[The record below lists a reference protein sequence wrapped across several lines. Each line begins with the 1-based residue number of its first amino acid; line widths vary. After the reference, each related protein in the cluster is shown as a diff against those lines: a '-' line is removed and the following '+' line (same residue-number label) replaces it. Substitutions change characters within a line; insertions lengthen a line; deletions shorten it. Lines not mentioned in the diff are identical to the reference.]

1 VSAAALRPPTKE
13 TKVHDDAAAARDDEQ
28 VYDLIVIGAGPA
40 GLTAA
45 IYASRAGLRT
55 LILERQLAGGQVAMT
70 DVIENY
76 PGFEEGVGGFEL
88 IDQMK
93 NQATR
98 FEAELR
104 EIEGV
109 DRLEVEADGRTKTVH
124 TGAEIYR
131 GRSVILATGLDP
143 KGLGCKGEGAF
154 TGRGVSY
161 CATCDGA
168 FFRDKVV
175 AVIGGGNSAVE
186 EALFLTRFARKVY
199 LVHRR
204 DQLRADQVYRR
215 RADENPKIEILW
227 RSELREVRGDDK
239 VTSMYVEFT
248 DKAEY
253 HDIKVDGV
261 FFYVGQSPNTAFVQD
276 LVELDERGFVTT
288 DEQLRTSVPGVFAA
302 GDCRANEL
310 KQVVWAA
317 AEGALAVRGVE
328 HYLEKLAE
336 EDRAGRLSP
345 QAG

>member
-1 VSAAALRPPTKE
+1 VDVQRTETGETAADL
-13 TKVHDDAAAARDDEQ
+13 
-28 VYDLIVIGAGPA
+28 YDLIVIGAGPG

-45 IYASRAGLRT
+45 LYASRAGLRT
-55 LILERQLAGGQVAMT
+55 LVLERQMAGGQVAMT

-76 PGFEEGVGGFEL
+76 PGFEEGIGGFDL
-88 IDQMK
+88 IYKMK
-93 NQATR
+93 AQALR
-98 FEAELR
+98 FGAELR

-109 DRLEVEADGRTKTVH
+109 ERLSLEEGHRVKVVQTAGETYRAKTVII
-124 TGAEIYR
+124 A
-131 GRSVILATGLDP
+131 SGLDP
-143 KGLGCKGEGAF
+143 KGLGCKGEGMF

-186 EALFLTRFARKVY
+186 EALFLTRFASKVY
-199 LVHRR
+199 LAHRR

-215 RADENPKIEILW
+215 RADDNPKIEILW
-227 RSELREVRGDDK
+227 KCELREVRGADK

-248 DKAEY
+248 DKAEF

-261 FFYVGQSPNTAFVQD
+261 FFYVGQSPNTAFLQG
-276 LVELDERGFVTT
+276 LVELDGRGFVKT
-288 DEQLRTSVPGVFAA
+288 DEQLATVVPGIFAA

-328 HYLEKLAE
+328 HYLEESAE
-336 EDRAGRLSP
+336 QDRHAGVLTS
-345 QAG
+345 